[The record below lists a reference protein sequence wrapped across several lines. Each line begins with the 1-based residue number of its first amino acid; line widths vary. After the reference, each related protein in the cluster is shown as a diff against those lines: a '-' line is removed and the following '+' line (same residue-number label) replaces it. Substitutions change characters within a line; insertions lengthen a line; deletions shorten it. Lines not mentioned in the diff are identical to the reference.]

1 MRPLRF
7 YLVATALVTGASQA
21 ASAAD
26 AARGEQLYESRC
38 FGCHAIDANRIGPM
52 HRGVVGR
59 KAGSVAGFAYSP
71 GLRNATTVWNE
82 DTLDRWLT
90 NPQAFIPGARMGFRV
105 AEPADRADVIAYLKT
120 QTAP

>member
-1 MRPLRF
+1 MNPFRF
-7 YLVATALVTGASQA
+7 CLVVMTIAAGGAP
-21 ASAAD
+21 ASLAAD
-26 AARGEQLYESRC
+26 ATRGEQLYESRC

-59 KAGSVAGFAYSP
+59 KVGTAAGFAYSP
-71 GLRNATTVWNE
+71 ALRDASVVWAG

-105 AEPADRADVIAYLKT
+105 AEPADRADIIAYLKT
-120 QTAP
+120 QTAR